1 MLRFARRVDTFLKTS
16 CSGKGGKSFRAC
28 GKMTQDDSQIFV
40 LISVCRDYL
49 DAILALQDH
58 INDNLD
64 DLNTSR
70 LELNCEGHQSAH
82 YVVQKWKQS
91 FRSIGF
97 IRLPKTGKF
106 HMETG
111 AQNLEWQR
119 NFISSTMVS
128 CWKARPNT
136 EWIEITILIVCPRR
150 RSAFCRTSVSFWR
163 RKWSNSD
170 TVCWRIHGAD
180 ATEQPR
186 TRSSRRISSA
196 PKTRIFWRDVFDFFN
211 SLRMKW

>member
-1 MLRFARRVDTFLKTS
+1 MAEPGEDARCCNIPKLNEEFESFSGAKARVLK
-16 CSGKGGKSFRAC
+16 FVRV
-28 GKMTQDDSQIFV
+28 QDSQIFV

-128 CWKARPNT
+128 C
-136 EWIEITILIVCPRR
+136 
-150 RSAFCRTSVSFWR
+150 
-163 RKWSNSD
+163 
-170 TVCWRIHGAD
+170 
-180 ATEQPR
+180 
-186 TRSSRRISSA
+186 
-196 PKTRIFWRDVFDFFN
+196 
-211 SLRMKW
+211 